1 MTATIRNGWV
11 RYRGT
16 TNADW
21 VSQNPVVPLRALAVS
36 EDTHAVKIGDGITR
50 WADLP
55 FLGAVG
61 AEDAIAAAIADLVAG
76 APGALDTL
84 NELAAALGDDPNLA
98 TTLTGLISTEATAR
112 ADADTAVAAAAAA
125 DATTKAN
132 AAQAAAIAASQ
143 PVDSD
148 LTAIA
153 ALSTTAFGRSLLA
166 LADAAAGRT
175 ALGLGT
181 AATAAATAFDA
192 AGAAAA
198 AQAASQ
204 PVDSDLTAIAALST
218 TSYGRAFLAL
228 ADAAAG
234 RTALGL
240 GTAATT
246 DSTAYAPVA
255 TPGAVARYISGAWV
269 APAAAHPWLW
279 LVGVSDPTP
288 QASDGLGG
296 GDEILYVAR
305 PDVADMMKLPMVG
318 QDPSCSL
325 TVAQG
330 LAQPSS
336 GDLALMYWSPYK
348 SESYTKVRFGVGSTA
363 SSGLTIGLLGI
374 WTSNDAGDLLALVAS
389 SANNMSMFASAS
401 QLFDVPLQASFTPT
415 LGQRYA
421 LGVLQSGTTVGRLTA
436 ITYQG
441 GVIGGTPAIVDSDT
455 RRINGK
461 IAGRSSLPS
470 SADHSSLVTFNYQIW
485 FRLLP

>member
-1 MTATIRNGWV
+1 MTVSAQRVGPDTFHVIGQALSSLGVPVPGAGVSVTDVLAGGAATIYSDEFLRSS
-11 RYRGT
+11 
-16 TNADW
+16 
-21 VSQNPVVPLRALAVS
+21 VSQPYY
-36 EDTHAVKIGDGITR
+36 
-50 WADLP
+50 ADLSGR
-55 FLGAVG
+55 FEFYVG
-61 AEDAIAAAIADLVAG
+61 RGKYSFAYSGSDRFTASEQLIIGGPSPAG
-76 APGALDTL
+76 
-84 NELAAALGDDPNLA
+84 
-98 TTLTGLISTEATAR
+98 LTK
-112 ADADTAVAAAAAA
+112 AAA
-125 DATTKAN
+125 DA
-132 AAQAAAIAASQ
+132 
-143 PVDSD
+143 
-148 LTAIA
+148 
-153 ALSTTAFGRSLLA
+153 
-166 LADAAAGRT
+166 
-175 ALGLGT
+175 
-181 AATAAATAFDA
+181 
-192 AGAAAA
+192 
-198 AQAASQ
+198 
-204 PVDSDLTAIAALST
+204 
-218 TSYGRAFLAL
+218 
-228 ADAAAG
+228 
-234 RTALGL
+234 
-240 GTAATT
+240 
-246 DSTAYAPVA
+246 AYAPVA